1 MYNLMWFLN
10 WSALAVVFWSTGP
23 LSTDFAVAAPPLEFC
38 PHRTPDQQLGATGQ
52 RPIGDGSCTPLVEK
66 RDRSASEEQ
75 QPREVSIENLQ
86 GEVSAFLNTY
96 NQFLQC
102 CKTDLDKLETVEKLG
117 DEVSDLLAAVQAG
130 LFSEHMKLRGWTLRE
145 LLPPVLKARAD
156 LKTLRTQLEY
166 IRSAREKSGEL
177 DYEDAAREAARL
189 REVERSLEE
198 NIRARPLPTGPK
210 TGTSIGASSS
220 VGGAIGKTPRT
231 GVRIGAEGATGTDVG
246 VNPRTGRDVGVTGPT
261 GFEIGGSGSAG
272 PEIGDSRLNIDQSAV
287 GSSLQQST
295 VGSSV
300 QDTTVGSSLGP
311 STIGSSL
318 GDTSVGSSLGG
329 SSVGS
334 SLQHRGTSRS
344 SP

>member
-177 DYEDAAREAARL
+177 DYEDAAHVHCPPAPRPVRALGPVQVSAGQSAKPRGPECALERKGPPERMLESIPEPGETWGSPVPPALKSEAAAA
-189 REVERSLEE
+189 
-198 NIRARPLPTGPK
+198 RARRSET
-210 TGTSIGASSS
+210 
-220 VGGAIGKTPRT
+220 
-231 GVRIGAEGATGTDVG
+231 
-246 VNPRTGRDVGVTGPT
+246 
-261 GFEIGGSGSAG
+261 
-272 PEIGDSRLNIDQSAV
+272 AV
-287 GSSLQQST
+287 
-295 VGSSV
+295 
-300 QDTTVGSSLGP
+300 
-311 STIGSSL
+311 
-318 GDTSVGSSLGG
+318 
-329 SSVGS
+329 
-334 SLQHRGTSRS
+334 
-344 SP
+344 